1 MNEKIKIINNNI
13 VPNNN
18 NKNINEI
25 YTNFIDYE
33 SNKNSSISIDY
44 SIEEKNNLDKTQKC
58 NIVNLENLDVNNLES
73 IRLSLTFGNKDLNPQ
88 ILLNRI
94 QGIETPNKKQ
104 KKTKIKKDINNIK
117 RKLQEKKYEINM
129 INAINTYKG
138 LDCDSNN
145 DKNIMVESEEVYSNQ
160 NDSLNIKEYE
170 NKDSDKFNIKNNYN
184 MNYNY
189 EHYYKQFI

>member
-1 MNEKIKIINNNI
+1 MNEKIKIINNI
-13 VPNNN
+13 LVPNNN

-25 YTNFIDYE
+25 YTNYIDYE

-44 SIEEKNNLDKTQKC
+44 SIEEKNNLDKAQNS

-104 KKTKIKKDINNIK
+104 KKQKLKKILIILKGSSKKK
-117 RKLQEKKYEINM
+117 NM
-129 INAINTYKG
+129 K
-138 LDCDSNN
+138 
-145 DKNIMVESEEVYSNQ
+145 
-160 NDSLNIKEYE
+160 
-170 NKDSDKFNIKNNYN
+170 
-184 MNYNY
+184 
-189 EHYYKQFI
+189 